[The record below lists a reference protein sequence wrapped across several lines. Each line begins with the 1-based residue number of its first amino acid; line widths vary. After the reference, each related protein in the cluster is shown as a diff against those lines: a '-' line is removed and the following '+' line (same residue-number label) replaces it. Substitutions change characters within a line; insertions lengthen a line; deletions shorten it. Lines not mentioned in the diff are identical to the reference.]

1 MQDDVR
7 GAGVQDLLNEWVMQ
21 PAPLTMVHTPQSLRK
36 RVAQLMVRQ
45 IRRAVDATMAAYDTS
60 TTAIRDSLEAKAILE
75 HQILWAMPA
84 LLTRRMPDQHE
95 SVGDTA
101 RKPSR
106 AEGIQRLKQQR
117 IRIQEGEQGMWN
129 DFLQEALCERETR
142 NDDWKTPSKLD
153 APEITK
159 RRTQEMA
166 ARKARNGCLK
176 SAEQLLNDGPREP
189 PTLATVQ
196 ATWDVIAPEPP
207 EMHVTQLAFQRARQ
221 NARLAP
227 HTCIR
232 KRTLARCTRELR
244 LGAEPGPSG
253 WRNGLWIDLLQT
265 DDGLDTAL
273 DWANLWAAG
282 RVLRA
287 VAALWQRSI
296 VIGLP

>member
-1 MQDDVR
+1 M
-7 GAGVQDLLNEWVMQ
+7 QDLLNEWVMH
-21 PAPLTMVHTPQSLRK
+21 PVPPTMVRTPQSLRK

-45 IRRAVDATMAAYDTS
+45 IRRAFDATMAAYDTS
-60 TTAIRDSLEAKAILE
+60 TSAIRVSLEAKAPLE
-75 HQILWAMPA
+75 HQIFWAMPA
-84 LLTRRMPDQHE
+84 FLTKRMPDQHE
-95 SVGDTA
+95 SFGDTA

-106 AEGIQRLKQQR
+106 AEGIHRLKQQR

-142 NDDWKTPSKLD
+142 TDDWKTPSKLD
-153 APEITK
+153 TPEITK

-176 SAEQLLNDGPREP
+176 SAAQLLLNDGPREP

-207 EMHVTQLAFQRARQ
+207 EMHVIQLAYQRARQ

-227 HTCIR
+227 HICIR
-232 KRTLARCTRELR
+232 KRTLALCTRGLR
-244 LGAEPGPSG
+244 LGAEPGPSW

-265 DDGLDTAL
+265 DGLDTAL

-282 RVLRA
+282 RVPRA
-287 VAALWQRSI
+287 VAALWQRST